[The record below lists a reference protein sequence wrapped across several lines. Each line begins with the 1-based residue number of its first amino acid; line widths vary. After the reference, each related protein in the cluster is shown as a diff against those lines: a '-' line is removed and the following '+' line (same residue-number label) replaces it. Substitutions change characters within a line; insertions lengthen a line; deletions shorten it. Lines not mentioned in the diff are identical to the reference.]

1 MKNKLFLR
9 KSDFITVWTV
19 TNKLKQGQPVSDYLF
34 DKSIKI
40 LDDFNPN
47 LTMDNLNEMSYYYEC
62 PTDIE
67 LADTSKKRG

>member
-40 LDDFNPN
+40 LDDFNPD
-47 LTMDNLNEMSYYYEC
+47 LTMDNLNEMSYYYES

>member
-19 TNKLKQGQPVSDYLF
+19 TNKLKQGQSVSDYLF
-34 DKSIKI
+34 DKSTKI

-47 LTMDNLNEMSYYYEC
+47 LSMDKLNEMSYYYEY

-67 LADTSKKRG
+67 LADTRKRG